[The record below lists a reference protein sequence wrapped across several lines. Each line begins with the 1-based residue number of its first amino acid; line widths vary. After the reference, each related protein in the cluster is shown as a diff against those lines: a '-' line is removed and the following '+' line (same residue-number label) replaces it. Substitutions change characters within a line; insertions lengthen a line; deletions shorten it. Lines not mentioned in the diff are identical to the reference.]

1 MSERP
6 MRAGPPPVYPI
17 RERSCC
23 SRPASARWRGGRGR
37 VADRIRR
44 EPVRRKTPMRF
55 VLMIV
60 LSVILLSAGIADAG
74 TISRQIPNPRT
85 LLLLTTG
92 LAGLAWWL
100 R

>member
-1 MSERP
+1 
-6 MRAGPPPVYPI
+6 
-17 RERSCC
+17 
-23 SRPASARWRGGRGR
+23 
-37 VADRIRR
+37 
-44 EPVRRKTPMRF
+44 MRF

-74 TISRQIPNPRT
+74 TISRQIPNPGT

-100 R
+100 RKDR